1 MKVLICGL
9 GAIGSNLLVAMVR
22 RWPDFQYFGLDHDRV
37 EERNMRT
44 QAYFL
49 EMVNQPKAMAM
60 RAVLARYSRKVSYTP
75 IDLTL
80 TKHIDTM
87 NMDYDL
93 IIDCFDNSLSRKFL
107 DTEKTWHLGFSPFYT
122 AEAIWNKNYEFPG
135 DVDQQ
140 HADICAVDNASFF
153 INFFVN
159 VALMELAESFET
171 LKKRDFILNKTVVK
185 YL

>member
-1 MKVLICGL
+1 MKILIGGL

-22 RWPDFQYFGLDHDRV
+22 RWPEFEYYGLDFDRV
-37 EERNMRT
+37 EERNLRT

-60 RAVLARYSRKVSYTP
+60 RAILARYSRKVSYTP
-75 IDLTL
+75 INRKLENPIQDL
-80 TKHIDTM
+80 KM
-87 NMDYDL
+87 NCDL
-93 IIDCFDNSLSRKFL
+93 IIDCFDNSASRRLL
-107 DTEKTWHLGFSPFYT
+107 DDKRTWHLGFSPFYT

-135 DVDQQ
+135 DVDPLR
-140 HADICAVDNASFF
+140 ADICQLDNACFF

-159 VALMELAESFET
+159 LALMEFDNHLRSNE
-171 LKKRDFILNKTVVK
+171 KRDFIVNDRNLR